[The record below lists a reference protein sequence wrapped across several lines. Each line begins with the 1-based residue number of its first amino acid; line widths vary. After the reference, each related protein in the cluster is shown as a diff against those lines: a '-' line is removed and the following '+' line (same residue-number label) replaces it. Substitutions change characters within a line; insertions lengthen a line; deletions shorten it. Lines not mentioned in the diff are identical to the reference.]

1 MPVFE
6 NARFITCEAE
16 GEVFSKMAA
25 GADGRIL
32 WLGDD
37 LPAEYAS
44 MPRIDLNG
52 AVAVPAFGDTHMH
65 FESFSTFENTFNISD
80 AHSFDEAA
88 AIVRTYAEAHP
99 REKLLIGFGA
109 CGHLVREGRLPNR
122 EDLDRWAARPLIIV
136 KYDGHA
142 AVCNSAMMSFFSSKV
157 TDDPGFHADGWL
169 YQSAFYNGVNEVTAK
184 LSPLSIVGGLSKG
197 AAALTAAGIG
207 LVHAVEGVGYPRDM
221 DVDML
226 RMLEGGLPQTFR
238 IFFQTMDVSKV
249 LKRRMK
255 RIGGCFELALDG
267 CFGSHDAALNAPYA
281 DEPGGE
287 GVLYYDDRK
296 VMDFCKE
303 ANRAG
308 LQIELHAIGD
318 KAFDQACRA
327 IKAALDDYPREDH
340 RHGIIHDCLPT
351 PEGIAVCRDYHIQ
364 MPMQSA
370 FIGWKQEPDD
380 YLERILGH
388 DRLEKLNPIRTF
400 RDNDIVVSFGS
411 DAPCTTP
418 DPIAWMDR
426 AVNNDNAGQA
436 VSVQDALRMCTYNGA
451 WAAFDEQERGS
462 LEAGKIADM
471 AVLSENPYTVPKD
484 KLSGLRV
491 ERLYLSGKSYESCR
505 ENILP
510 MMLRGLT
517 SRNKA

>member
-44 MPRIDLNG
+44 MPRIDLGG

-267 CFGSHDAALNAPYA
+267 CFGSEDAALLEPYTNNP
-281 DEPGGE
+281 DNR
-287 GVLYYDDRK
+287 GVLNYTQEQ
-296 VMDFCKE
+296 VNAFAIA

-308 LQIELHAIGD
+308 LQITMHAIGD
-318 KAFDQACRA
+318 AAVEQCITAYE
-327 IKAALDDYPREDH
+327 AALADLPRPDH
-340 RHGIIHDCLPT
+340 RHIMIHCCMVSPSQLDRIAALGLCLAVQAPFIDWAQPAPVPIPSGACTWQSITPT
-351 PEGIAVCRDYHIQ
+351 PPNGSRPMRPCSCARA
-364 MPMQSA
+364 MPPGWVLTNGSA
-370 FIGWKQEPDD
+370 ARSRPASARTLPCWTRTRSPS
-380 YLERILGH
+380 
-388 DRLEKLNPIRTF
+388 RL
-400 RDNDIVVSFGS
+400 
-411 DAPCTTP
+411 
-418 DPIAWMDR
+418 R
-426 AVNNDNAGQA
+426 ASAISA
-436 VSVQDALRMCTYNGA
+436 
-451 WAAFDEQERGS
+451 
-462 LEAGKIADM
+462 
-471 AVLSENPYTVPKD
+471 
-484 KLSGLRV
+484 
-491 ERLYLSGKSYESCR
+491 
-505 ENILP
+505 
-510 MMLRGLT
+510 
-517 SRNKA
+517 

>member
-44 MPRIDLNG
+44 MPRIDLGG

-267 CFGSHDAALNAPYA
+267 CFGSEDAALLEPYTNNP
-281 DEPGGE
+281 DNR
-287 GVLYYDDRK
+287 GVLNYTQEQ
-296 VMDFCKE
+296 VNAFAIA

-308 LQIELHAIGD
+308 LQITMHAIGD
-318 KAFDQACRA
+318 AAVEQCITAYE
-327 IKAALDDYPREDH
+327 AALADLPRPDH
-340 RHGIIHDCLPT
+340 RHIMIHCCMVSPSQLDRIAALGLCL
-351 PEGIAVCRDYHIQ
+351 AVQAPFIDWGAGAGPLPARNSGRPRRWAQPAQVHVG
-364 MPMQSA
+364 PGHRHRRRVGRTLHPSRSHPGHAPGSQSPQPRPA
-370 FIGWKQEPDD
+370 A
-380 YLERILGH
+380 H
-388 DRLEKLNPIRTF
+388 
-400 RDNDIVVSFGS
+400 
-411 DAPCTTP
+411 
-418 DPIAWMDR
+418 
-426 AVNNDNAGQA
+426 
-436 VSVQDALRMCTYNGA
+436 AL
-451 WAAFDEQERGS
+451 
-462 LEAGKIADM
+462 
-471 AVLSENPYTVPKD
+471 
-484 KLSGLRV
+484 
-491 ERLYLSGKSYESCR
+491 
-505 ENILP
+505 
-510 MMLRGLT
+510 
-517 SRNKA
+517 

>member
-6 NARFITCEAE
+6 NTRFITCEAE

-44 MPRIDLNG
+44 MPRIDLGG

-267 CFGSHDAALNAPYA
+267 CFGSEDAALLEPYTNNP
-281 DEPGGE
+281 DNR
-287 GVLYYDDRK
+287 GVLNYTQEQ
-296 VMDFCKE
+296 VNAFAIA

-308 LQIELHAIGD
+308 LQITMHAIGD
-318 KAFDQACRA
+318 AAVEQCITAYE
-327 IKAALDDYPREDH
+327 AALADLPRPDH
-340 RHGIIHDCLPT
+340 RHIMIHCCMVSPSQLDRIAALGLCL
-351 PEGIAVCRDYHIQ
+351 AVQ
-364 MPMQSA
+364 AP
-370 FIGWKQEPDD
+370 FIDWAQEPDR
-380 YLERILGH
+380 YLREILG
-388 DRLEKLNPIRTF
+388 DRADGLNPLRSMWD
-400 RDNDIVVSFGS
+400 RGIVIADGS
-411 DAPCTTP
+411 DAPCTRP
-418 DPIAWMDR
+418 DPIRGMHL
-426 AVNNDNAGQA
+426 AVNHPNPAQRLRPYEALLMRTRNA
-436 VSVQDALRMCTYNGA
+436 A
-451 WAAFDEQERGS
+451 WLGFDERERGT
-462 LEAGKIADM
+462 LAPGKRADFTLLD
-471 AVLSENPYTVPKD
+471 ADPLTIPPQSIGD
-484 KLSGLRV
+484 IRV
-491 ERLYLSGKSYESCR
+491 TGLYLRARRIPPQAGGVAHVILRALAGGKSR
-505 ENILP
+505 
-510 MMLRGLT
+510 
-517 SRNKA
+517 K